1 MKKSVP
7 FAVLAAAFIA
17 NAPTPLFAQ
26 TAFFIPAESDGDLI
40 QAPVIE
46 AVDGVLSASVD
57 MIRAG
62 APGSGESILYGNR
75 PLYSSTNTPPAIG
88 PGGGLP
94 PPWPPYYPA
103 NFAAAY
109 KYTYK
114 LSDGTVTNLP
124 AQFPGA
130 TLKLERGDTLK
141 LEVSNRLAEPN
152 TAPALPER
160 LLANFHTHG
169 GLVSPLGLSDNVYR
183 TMVPGGTYQT
193 SVRVPAFQTSGV
205 GWYHVHRHGFSA
217 DQVYAGLAG
226 MMQIGDPLDPWPA
239 YRGKYEQKIM
249 ALTVGLKAERPGGLM
264 LTDPRVQRG
273 VGVYGTDYQ
282 VYVNGQYN
290 PTTTMKPGETQIWT
304 VAATVRNGSFNF
316 GITDAQGN
324 NPWKSFILSYDGNDQ
339 GLLPLDYTQVLP
351 TNYVKNGPMALDP
364 GARITFAVTAP
375 TTPGTYY
382 LVDNISLGQ
391 VAVDPFS
398 IMTIVVTGDPA
409 TEPAPVFGASGP
421 VPYVYAATPDHERT
435 FEFTRDAT
443 GPEGSTAFKINGYVF
458 PEGPMVPLQSGQIER
473 WTLVNPST
481 IDHPFHIHQLDFAVV
496 SINGVLVDTSGGGEY
511 PYISLRDTV
520 NIPAQK
526 GGVPGEVV
534 IKFRVTPFDGKYVF
548 HCHILPHEDGGMM
561 TGVISGPNPDQRR
574 VALGATARRESGVIV
589 QNGDE
594 AQVSWLDPLSWRWKG
609 AVVTAT
615 GNIAGDQTQEIVAG
629 VGTRA
634 YRGYGGLVFVYDG
647 TTFQQTGQFQAFPED
662 SRAGVS
668 LAVGD
673 IDHDG
678 KGEIIVGR
686 VGPGPSLVRIFRANG
701 TLYRELSG
709 LLPGN
714 FPNGVN
720 VAVADFNGDNFDD
733 LAIGG
738 GLRSEPRVIGLDGF
752 YLGKP
757 GAAEIVELFDFVAPG
772 GNRSG
777 VHLAAGYADESTVPS
792 YSANLV
798 TTPASGRYAG
808 TVYVWNVA
816 TTMDH
821 SASSMDSMSAEME
834 MPPALM
840 SSFQPYGKRTPAL
853 QIAVG
858 RLGSDGHPMVI
869 SWDTQLNPVYT
880 CCCCLG
886 EDPHDQDDHV
896 DGHAH

>member
-1 MKKSVP
+1 MSIVTPKSI
-7 FAVLAAAFIA
+7 ALAIATFTFIGSG
-17 NAPTPLFAQ
+17 PLSAQ
-26 TAFFIPAESDGDLI
+26 PAFFIPTASDGSLI

-62 APGSGESILYGNR
+62 APGSGESILYGSK
-75 PLYSSTNTPPAIG
+75 PLYSSTNTPPATG
-88 PGGGLP
+88 PGG
-94 PPWPPYYPA
+94 PPYYPA

-109 KYTYK
+109 KYTYT
-114 LSDGTVTNLP
+114 LTNGTVTNLP

-130 TLKLERGDTLK
+130 TLKLKQGDTLK
-141 LEVSNRLAEPN
+141 LEVSNRLAESN
-152 TAPALPER
+152 SAPDLPER
-160 LLANFHTHG
+160 YFANFHTHG
-169 GLVSPLGLSDNVYR
+169 GLVSPLGMSDNVYR
-183 TMVPGGTYQT
+183 TMAPGGTYQT
-193 SVRVPAFQTSGV
+193 SVSVPAFQTSGV

-239 YRGKYEQKIM
+239 YLGKYEQKIL
-249 ALTVGLKAERPGGLM
+249 ALTVGLKAETPGGLM
-264 LTDPRVQRG
+264 LTDPTVNAG
-273 VGVYGTDYQ
+273 VGVYGTNYQ

-290 PTTTMKPGETQIWT
+290 PTTTMRPGETQIWT

-316 GITDAQGN
+316 GITDSQGN
-324 NPWKSFILSYDGNDQ
+324 NPWQSTILSYDGNEK
-339 GLLPLDYTQVLP
+339 GLLPYSYTQVLP

-375 TTPGTYY
+375 TAPGTYY
-382 LVDNISLGQ
+382 FVDNVSLGQ
-391 VAVDPFS
+391 VAVAPFS

-409 TEPAPVFGASGP
+409 TEPVPVFEASGP
-421 VPYVYAATPDHERT
+421 VPDVYAATPDHKRT
-435 FEFTRDAT
+435 FEFTKDFT

-458 PEGPMVPLQSGQIER
+458 PEGPMVPLQSGQIEE
-473 WTLVNPST
+473 WTLTNPSN

-496 SINGVLVDTSGGGEY
+496 SINGVPVDTSGGGQY

-520 NIPAQK
+520 NIPAK
-526 GGVPGEVV
+526 KNGVPGEVK

-561 TGVISGPNPDQRR
+561 MAVVSGPNPDQRR
-574 VALGATARRESGVIV
+574 VALGAAARRESGVIV
-589 QNGDE
+589 QNGDK
-594 AQVSWLDPLSWRWKG
+594 AQVSWIDPLSWRWKG
-609 AVVTAT
+609 TVATAT
-615 GNIAGDQTQEIVAG
+615 GNLTGDQTQEIVAG
-629 VGTRA
+629 AATRA
-634 YRGYGGLVFVYDG
+634 YRGYSGLVFVYDG

-668 LAVGD
+668 LAIGD

-686 VGPGPSLVRIFRANG
+686 VGPGPSLVRIFRADG

-709 LLPGN
+709 TLPGN
-714 FPNGVN
+714 FPNGVS

-738 GLRSEPRVIGLDGF
+738 GLRSEPRVIGLDGY
-752 YLGKP
+752 YLGMP
-757 GAAEIVELFDFVAPG
+757 GEPEIVELFDFVAPG

-808 TVYVWNVA
+808 TVYVWNVG

-821 SASSMDSMSAEME
+821 SGHSVSGMDTMSAEME

-869 SWDTQLNPVYT
+869 SWDSQLNPVYK
-880 CCCCLG
+880 CCCCLDG
-886 EDPHDQDDHV
+886 DPHDH
-896 DGHAH
+896 DGHVH